1 MQDATDRIIEEG
13 SNCWLKAKAGRA
25 AVIIDPAPY
34 YAALRESLKAARDTI
49 FIAGWDVDSRTPLYG
64 PDGPP
69 DDGYPDTLGPFLT
82 TLADERPELRIHI
95 LLWDYSMLY
104 ALEREPMPSIQLD
117 WMTPA
122 NIKVCLDDVLPVG
135 ASHHQK
141 IVTIDDSIAYSG
153 GIDLTI
159 RRWDTPDHRIDNPD
173 RRDPLGEI
181 YRPFHDIQMAVDG
194 DAAAALARMV
204 RRRWLRA
211 ACARPPKLSPGE
223 DCWPDGLDPDFEDVD
238 IAIARTVPPMEGR
251 AGIHEVERLFCDSII
266 RAERCIYIENQ
277 FLTADSIADSLV
289 ECLTKKPD
297 LEVLIVAPN
306 VHQSWLEERSM
317 NIGRIRFMRKL
328 SENGI
333 DDRVR
338 LVYPS
343 IPDDP
348 TGEGVMVHAKLM
360 IVDDRLIRVGSANI
374 NNRSM
379 RTDTECDLAI
389 EARSD
394 GERNSINNIRNRLLA
409 EHLGRDSREIESAIE
424 ELGLIAAIDRLTGG
438 ERTLRPVETGA
449 VPDDQVAEAVRSLA
463 DPETPIATPDFVG
476 DMFSARAAPRSRRR
490 LLKPLLLIIVIA
502 VLVAIWR
509 LTPLAQMTSPSDLAA
524 QLERFTGS
532 AWLPV
537 IIPAAYIIGGFV
549 MFPVTVMIAVTGL
562 LLDPLSACL
571 YALAGALL
579 SAAATFGI
587 GQYAG
592 RDIMRNLLGITIN
605 RLSRRLAQHGILS
618 VAALRMLPVAPFT
631 LINLVA
637 GASHIR
643 FSDYMAG
650 TLIGMGPGIVL
661 MTLLGH
667 QIGAMLSD
675 PTPIEMA
682 LFAAALLGWF
692 ALSFLMQLLAE
703 KLRNA

>member
-1 MQDATDRIIEEG
+1 MADATDCIIEEG
-13 SNCWLKAKAGRA
+13 SNCWVKAKAGRA
-25 AVIIDPAPY
+25 AVIVDPAPY
-34 YAALRESLKAARDTI
+34 YTALRESLKAARQTV

-69 DDGYPDTLGPFLT
+69 DDGYPETLGPFLT
-82 TLADERPELRIHI
+82 ALADERPELRMHI

-104 ALEREPMPSIQLD
+104 ALEREPMPAIQLD
-117 WMTPA
+117 WMTPS

-141 IVTIDDSIAYSG
+141 IVVIDDCIAYSG

-159 RRWDTPDHRIDNPD
+159 RRWDAPDHRIDNED
-173 RRDPLGEI
+173 RRDPLGEV
-181 YRPFHDIQMAVDG
+181 YRPFHDIQMVVDG

-211 ACARPPKLSPGE
+211 ACNRPPKLSPGE
-223 DCWPDGLDPDFEDVD
+223 SCWPDGVEPDFEDTE
-238 IAIARTVPPMEGR
+238 IAIARTLPPVEGR
-251 AGIHEVERLFCDSII
+251 EAVHEVERLFCDSII

-277 FLTADSIADSLV
+277 FLTADSIADSLI
-289 ECLTKKPD
+289 ECLTEKKD

-306 VHQSWLEERSM
+306 VHQSWLEERAM
-317 NIGRIRFMRKL
+317 NIGRVRFMRKL
-328 SENGI
+328 SENGL

-338 LVYPS
+338 LVYPA

-360 IVDDRLIRVGSANI
+360 IVDDRLLRVGSANI

-389 EARSD
+389 EAKS
-394 GERNSINNIRNRLLA
+394 GVEQERIAAIRNRLLA
-409 EHLGRDSREIESAIE
+409 EHLGCEPSDVDEAIREH
-424 ELGLIAAIDRLTGG
+424 GLIGSIERFKESDRSLK
-438 ERTLRPVETGA
+438 PIKMGA
-449 VPDDQVAEAVRSLA
+449 VPDDQIAEAVRSIA
-463 DPETPIATPDFVG
+463 DPEKPIDTPDFVG
-476 DMFSARAAPRSRRR
+476 DMFSAKAVPRNRRR
-490 LLKPLLLIIVIA
+490 LLKPLLFIAAIA
-502 VLVAIWR
+502 VLVAVWR
-509 LTPLAQMTSPSDLAA
+509 LTPLAQMTSPSELAE
-524 QLERFTGS
+524 QLEGFAGS

-537 IIPAAYIIGGFV
+537 IIPGLYILGGFV

-571 YALAGALL
+571 YALAGAML

-587 GQYAG
+587 GQFAG

-605 RLSRRLAQHGILS
+605 RLSRRLAQRGIMS

-650 TLIGMGPGIVL
+650 TLLGMGPGIVL

-675 PTPIEMA
+675 PTPTEMA
-682 LFAAALLGWF
+682 LFGAALLGWF
-692 ALSFLMQLLAE
+692 ALSFLMQVLAE

>member
-25 AVIIDPAPY
+25 AIIIDPAPY
-34 YAALRESLKAARDTI
+34 YAALRESLKAARATI

-82 TLADERPELRIHI
+82 TLADERPDLRIHI

-104 ALEREPMPSIQLD
+104 ALEREPIPSIQLD

-141 IVTIDDSIAYSG
+141 IVTIDDCIAYSG

-159 RRWDTPDHRIDNPD
+159 RRWDSPDHRIDNPD

-181 YRPFHDIQMAVDG
+181 YRPFHDIQMAVDC

-211 ACARPPKLSPGE
+211 ACDRPPKLSPGE
-223 DCWPDGLDPDFEDVD
+223 DCWPVGLDPDFEDVD
-238 IAIARTVPPMEGR
+238 IAIARTFPPMEGR
-251 AGIHEVERLFCDSII
+251 PGIHEVEQLFCDSII
-266 RAERCIYIENQ
+266 RAEHCIYIENQ
-277 FLTADSIADSLV
+277 FLTADSIANSLI
-289 ECLTKKPD
+289 ECLAEKPD
-297 LEVLIVAPN
+297 LEVLIIAPN

-317 NIGRIRFMRKL
+317 NVGRIRFMRKL
-328 SENGI
+328 SDNGL

-338 LVYPS
+338 LVYPA

-389 EARSD
+389 EAQSGADRKQIA
-394 GERNSINNIRNRLLA
+394 EIRHRLLA
-409 EHLGRDSREIESAIE
+409 EHLGCDATDIKAAVE
-424 ELGLIAAIDRLTGG
+424 EHGLIAAIDRFQDG
-438 ERTLRPVETGA
+438 EKSLKPVEIGTM
-449 VPDDQVAEAVRSLA
+449 PDEQVADAVRSIA

-476 DMFSARAAPRSRRR
+476 DMFSARATTRSRRR
-490 LLKPLLLIIVIA
+490 LLKPLLLVLAIA
-502 VLVAIWR
+502 VLVAVWR

-524 QLERFTGS
+524 QLEHFSDT

-571 YALAGALL
+571 YALTGAMM

-587 GQYAG
+587 GQFAG

-605 RLSRRLAQHGILS
+605 RLSRRLAQRGILS

-643 FSDYMAG
+643 FTDYMAG
-650 TLIGMGPGIVL
+650 TLLGMGPGIVL

-675 PTPIEMA
+675 PTPVEMA
-682 LFAAALLGWF
+682 LFAAALLGWL
-692 ALSFLMQLLAE
+692 ALSFLLQMLAE